1 MRLDKPD
8 QTNCNYLADIVCY
21 FTLITALVQFIMN
34 KISTHYKD
42 LANCIRT
49 LSMDAVEH
57 ANSGHPGMPM
67 GMADVATILFAEFL
81 NFTPKQPEWLNRDR
95 LILSAGH
102 GSMLLYSLLYLTGYK
117 EMSLEDI
124 KSFRQLHSR
133 TPGHPEYK
141 HTEGVETSTGPLGQG
156 LANAVGI
163 ALAEK
168 IQASKLGNEI
178 INHYTYVIAGD
189 GCLMEGIS
197 HEAISFAGHLQLNK
211 LIVLFD
217 DNSITIDGDKNLA
230 DSENQAMRF
239 KAAGWYVQKIDGH
252 NHLQISQALKNAK
265 ASKFP
270 SMIACKTIIGYG
282 APTKSGSAKA
292 HGSPL
297 GANEIQIIKESY
309 EWNKI
314 EPFYIPDKLLGM
326 WRDIGNKSDIIY
338 NNWLELTRNLPESK
352 KTILKNL
359 ANKQYIP
366 PALTHAI
373 SQAKKNA
380 SDNLTNE
387 ATRKS
392 SFTTLEYLTKEIS
405 ELIGGSADLTE
416 SNLTKTTSTL
426 PITKDNFSGN
436 YIYYGIREHAMA
448 AIMNGLA
455 VYGGI
460 IPYGGTFLV
469 FSDYARPAIRL
480 SALMGLRVI
489 YVLTH
494 DSIGLGEDGPTH
506 QPVEHLA
513 ALRAIPNLQVM
524 RPADAI
530 ETIECWDIAI
540 RSTNTPS
547 ILALTRQNLPPI
559 RTVYDEK
566 NSVNKGGYII
576 SESSLNLDVTI
587 FATGSE
593 VSIAIDAQKILE
605 LQNIGTRVV
614 SIPCM
619 ELFDK
624 QPSEYITEILCN
636 NSVKV
641 AIEAAISFGWDK
653 YIGQHGIFIGMQNFG
668 ASAPAPKLF
677 DYFGINTDNVVQQ
690 VIKKIKSRSIR
701 KHGKSSN

>member
-1 MRLDKPD
+1 ML
-8 QTNCNYLADIVCY
+8 QY
-21 FTLITALVQFIMN
+21 FNNHIDAIIDMN
-34 KISTHYKD
+34 KISAQYKD
-42 LANCIRT
+42 LANCIRA

-57 ANSGHPGMPM
+57 AKSGHPGMPM

-81 NFTPKQPEWLNRDR
+81 SFNPSQPQWPNRDR

-117 EMSLEDI
+117 EMTLDQL
-124 KSFRQLHSR
+124 KSFRTLHSK

-168 IQASKLGNEI
+168 IQASNLGNDI
-178 INHYTYVIAGD
+178 IDHYTYVIAGD

-197 HEAISFAGHLQLNK
+197 HEAISFAGNLQLNK

-230 DSENQAMRF
+230 DSEDQLMRF
-239 KAAGWYVQKIDGH
+239 KAAGWYVQQIDGH
-252 NHLQISQALKNAK
+252 NHMQISQALQNAK
-265 ASKFP
+265 ASKAP
-270 SMIACKTIIGYG
+270 SMIACKTIIAYG
-282 APTKSGSAKA
+282 APTKAGSEKA

-297 GANEIQIIKESY
+297 GVTEIQSVKESY
-309 EWNKI
+309 GWDKI
-314 EPFYIPDKLLGM
+314 EPFYIPQKLLDM
-326 WRDIGNKSDIIY
+326 WRNVGKKSHSIY
-338 NNWLELTRNLPESK
+338 DNWLELSQKLSTDKQN
-352 KTILKNL
+352 ILKNL
-359 ANKQYIP
+359 SDKQNIPNALANTVK
-366 PALTHAI
+366 
-373 SQAKKNA
+373 QAKKEAFNN
-380 SDNLTNE
+380 SPNE

-392 SFTTLEYLTKEIS
+392 SLAALEHLTKEIP

-416 SNLTKTTSTL
+416 SNLTKTNSTT
-426 PITKDNFSGN
+426 PITKDDFSGR

-448 AIMNGLA
+448 AIMNGLTI
-455 VYGGI
+455 YGGI

-506 QPVEHLA
+506 QPIEHLA
-513 ALRAIPNLQVM
+513 SLRAIPNLQVM
-524 RPADAI
+524 RPADAS

-540 RSTNTPS
+540 KSTQTPS
-547 ILALTRQNLPPI
+547 ILALTRQNLPSI
-559 RTVYDEK
+559 RSSYTEE
-566 NSVNKGGYII
+566 NLASKGGYVV
-576 SESSLNLDVTI
+576 SELNHDLDLDVTI

-593 VSIAIDAQKILE
+593 VSIAIEAQKILE
-605 LQNIGTRVV
+605 QQHIGARVI
-614 SIPCM
+614 SMPCM

-624 QPSEYITEILCN
+624 QPSEYITNILCN
-636 NSVKV
+636 KSIKV
-641 AIEAAISFGWDK
+641 AIEAAVSFGWDK
-653 YIGQHGIFIGMQNFG
+653 YIGPHGIFIGMNSFG
-668 ASAPAPKLF
+668 ASAPASKLF
-677 DYFGINTDNVVQQ
+677 DYFGINADNVVKQ
-690 VIKKIKSRSIR
+690 ITEKIKSRNGYQD
-701 KHGKSSN
+701 GKNSN

>member
-1 MRLDKPD
+1 
-8 QTNCNYLADIVCY
+8 
-21 FTLITALVQFIMN
+21 MN
-34 KISTHYKD
+34 KISTYYRD
-42 LANCIRT
+42 LANCIRV

-57 ANSGHPGMPM
+57 AKSGHPGMPM
-67 GMADVATILFAEFL
+67 GIADVATVLFAEYL
-81 NFTPKQPEWLNRDR
+81 NFNPIQPEWPNRDR

-102 GSMLLYSLLYLTGYK
+102 GSMLLYSILYLTGYK
-117 EMSLEDI
+117 EMGLNDI
-124 KSFRQLHSR
+124 KSFRQLNSK

-168 IQASKLGNEI
+168 IQASKLGDKI
-178 INHYTYVIAGD
+178 INHHTYVIAGD

-197 HEAISFAGHLQLNK
+197 HEAISFAGNFRLNK

-217 DNSITIDGDKNLA
+217 DNSITIDGNKNLT
-230 DSENQAMRF
+230 DSENQTMRF
-239 KAAGWYVQKIDGH
+239 KAAGWYVQEIDGH
-252 NHLQISQALKNAK
+252 NYLQISQALKNAK
-265 ASKFP
+265 ASKIP
-270 SMIACKTIIGYG
+270 SMIACKTIIAYG

-297 GANEIQIIKESY
+297 GMDEIQIIKESY
-309 EWNKI
+309 RWDKI
-314 EPFYIPDKLLGM
+314 EPFYIPDKLLEI
-326 WRDIGNKSDIIY
+326 WRDIGKRSDTTFDRWIETASTLSENK
-338 NNWLELTRNLPESK
+338 K
-352 KTILKNL
+352 MILKNL
-359 ANKQYIP
+359 TNKQYIP
-366 PALTHAI
+366 ALLTNAI
-373 SQAKKNA
+373 NQAKKKT
-380 SDNLTNE
+380 SDSLTNE

-392 SFTTLEYLTKEIS
+392 SFTTLEFLTKEIP
-405 ELIGGSADLTE
+405 ELVGGSADLTE
-416 SNLTKTTSTL
+416 SNLTKTVSTS
-426 PITKDNFSGN
+426 PITKNDFSGS

-455 VYGGI
+455 IYGGI

-506 QPVEHLA
+506 QPIEHLA

-524 RPADAI
+524 RPADSI
-530 ETIECWDIAI
+530 ETIECWEIAI
-540 RSTNTPS
+540 RSINTPS
-547 ILALTRQNLPPI
+547 VLALTRQNINVHHRALPNEENF
-559 RTVYDEK
+559 V
-566 NSVNKGGYII
+566 SKGAYII
-576 SESSLNLDVTI
+576 SESSLDLDVTI

-593 VSIAIDAQKILE
+593 VSIAIEAQKSLE
-605 LQNIGTRVV
+605 QKNIGTRVI
-614 SIPCM
+614 SMPCM

-636 NSVKV
+636 DSIKV
-641 AIEAAISFGWDK
+641 AIEAAVSFGWHK

-668 ASAPAPKLF
+668 ASAPAPDLF
-677 DYFGINTDNVVQQ
+677 DYFGINADNVVKQ
-690 VIKKIKSRSIR
+690 VLKKIKSRSLH
-701 KHGKSSN
+701 KYGKSSN

>member
-1 MRLDKPD
+1 
-8 QTNCNYLADIVCY
+8 
-21 FTLITALVQFIMN
+21 MN
-34 KISTHYKD
+34 KISTYYRD
-42 LANCIRT
+42 LANCIRV

-57 ANSGHPGMPM
+57 AKSGHPGMPM
-67 GMADVATILFAEFL
+67 GMADVATVLFAEYL
-81 NFTPKQPEWLNRDR
+81 NFNPIQPEWPNRDR

-102 GSMLLYSLLYLTGYK
+102 GSMLLYSILYLTGYK
-117 EMSLEDI
+117 EMGLNDI
-124 KSFRQLHSR
+124 KSFRQLNSK

-168 IQASKLGNEI
+168 IQASKLGDKI
-178 INHYTYVIAGD
+178 INHHTYVIAGD

-197 HEAISFAGHLQLNK
+197 HEAISFAGNFRLNK

-217 DNSITIDGDKNLA
+217 DNSITIDGNKNLT
-230 DSENQAMRF
+230 DSENQTMRF
-239 KAAGWYVQKIDGH
+239 KAAGWYVQEIDGH
-252 NHLQISQALKNAK
+252 NYLQISQALKNAK
-265 ASKFP
+265 ASKIP
-270 SMIACKTIIGYG
+270 SMIACKTIIAYG

-297 GANEIQIIKESY
+297 GMDEIQIIKESY
-309 EWNKI
+309 RWDKI
-314 EPFYIPDKLLGM
+314 EPFYIPDKLLEI
-326 WRDIGNKSDIIY
+326 WRDIGKRSDTTFDRWIETASTLSENK
-338 NNWLELTRNLPESK
+338 K
-352 KTILKNL
+352 MILKNL
-359 ANKQYIP
+359 TNKQYIP
-366 PALTHAI
+366 ALLTNAI
-373 SQAKKNA
+373 NQAKKKT
-380 SDNLTNE
+380 SDSLTNE

-392 SFTTLEYLTKEIS
+392 SFTTLEFLTKEIP
-405 ELIGGSADLTE
+405 ELVGGSADLTE
-416 SNLTKTTSTL
+416 SNLTKTVSTS
-426 PITKDNFSGN
+426 PITKNDFSGS

-455 VYGGI
+455 IYGGI

-506 QPVEHLA
+506 QPIEHLA

-524 RPADAI
+524 RPADSI
-530 ETIECWDIAI
+530 ETIECWEIAI
-540 RSTNTPS
+540 RSINTPS
-547 ILALTRQNLPPI
+547 VLALTRQNINVHHRALPNEENF
-559 RTVYDEK
+559 V
-566 NSVNKGGYII
+566 SKGAYII
-576 SESSLNLDVTI
+576 SESSLDLDVTI

-593 VSIAIDAQKILE
+593 VSIAIEAQKSLE
-605 LQNIGTRVV
+605 QKNIGTRVI
-614 SIPCM
+614 SMPCM

-636 NSVKV
+636 DSIKV
-641 AIEAAISFGWDK
+641 AIEAAVSFGWHK

-668 ASAPAPKLF
+668 ASAPAPDLF
-677 DYFGINTDNVVQQ
+677 DYFGINADNVVKQ
-690 VIKKIKSRSIR
+690 VLKKIKSRSLH
-701 KHGKSSN
+701 KYGKSSN

>member
-1 MRLDKPD
+1 
-8 QTNCNYLADIVCY
+8 
-21 FTLITALVQFIMN
+21 MN
-34 KISTHYKD
+34 KLSTHYRD
-42 LANCIRT
+42 LANCIRA
-49 LSMDAVEH
+49 LSMDGVEH
-57 ANSGHPGMPM
+57 AKSGHPGMPM

-81 NFTPKQPEWLNRDR
+81 NFNPKHPEWSNRDR

-117 EMSLEDI
+117 EMTLEDL
-124 KSFRQLHSR
+124 KLFRQLHSK

-168 IQASKLGNEI
+168 IQASNLGDEI

-197 HEAISFAGHLQLNK
+197 HEAISFAGNLQLNK

-230 DSENQAMRF
+230 DSENQSMRF
-239 KAAGWYVQKIDGH
+239 KAAGWYVQEIDGH
-252 NHLQISQALKNAK
+252 DHLQISQALKNAK
-265 ASKFP
+265 ASKLP
-270 SMIACKTIIGYG
+270 SMIACKTIIAYG

-297 GANEIQIIKESY
+297 GANEIQAVKESY
-309 EWNKI
+309 GWDKI
-314 EPFYIPDKLLGM
+314 EPFYIPQTLLNM
-326 WRDIGNKSDIIY
+326 WQDIGKKSNAIY
-338 NNWLELTRNLPESK
+338 NNWLELTHKLPVNK
-352 KTILKNL
+352 QTTLKNL
-359 ANKQYIP
+359 SNRQYVP
-366 PALTHAI
+366 TALTAI
-373 SQAKKNA
+373 INQAKKKAFNDA
-380 SDNLTNE
+380 PNE

-392 SFTTLEYLTKEIS
+392 SFTTLEYLTKEID
-405 ELIGGSADLTE
+405 ELVGGSADLTE
-416 SNLTKTTSTL
+416 SNLTKTASTL
-426 PITKDNFSGN
+426 PITKTDFSGR

-455 VYGGI
+455 IYGGI

-513 ALRAIPNLQVM
+513 ALRTIPNLQVM
-524 RPADAI
+524 RPADTT
-530 ETIECWDIAI
+530 ETIECWEIAI
-540 RSTNTPS
+540 KSTDTPS
-547 ILALTRQNLPPI
+547 ILALTRQNLPSI
-559 RTVYDEK
+559 RTSYTEENLV
-566 NSVNKGGYII
+566 SKGAYII
-576 SESSLNLDVTI
+576 SESNLDLDVTI

-593 VSIAIDAQKILE
+593 VSIAIDAQKKLE
-605 LQNIGTRVV
+605 QQNIGTRIV
-614 SIPCM
+614 SVPCM

-624 QPSEYITEILCN
+624 QSSEYITDILCN
-636 NSVKV
+636 SSIKV
-641 AIEAAISFGWDK
+641 AIEAAVSFGWDK
-653 YIGQHGIFIGMQNFG
+653 YIGPHGIFIGMSNFG

-677 DYFGINTDNVVQQ
+677 DYFGINVDNVVQQ
-690 VIKKIKSRSIR
+690 VMKKIKSRSLC
-701 KHGKSSN
+701 KDGKSSN

>member
-1 MRLDKPD
+1 ML
-8 QTNCNYLADIVCY
+8 QY
-21 FTLITALVQFIMN
+21 FNNHIYAIIDMN
-34 KISTHYKD
+34 KISAQYKD
-42 LANCIRT
+42 LANCIRA

-57 ANSGHPGMPM
+57 AKSGHPGMPM

-81 NFTPKQPEWLNRDR
+81 NFNPGQPDWPNRDR

-117 EMSLEDI
+117 EMTLDQL
-124 KSFRQLHSR
+124 KSFRTLHSK

-168 IQASKLGNEI
+168 IQASNLGNNI
-178 INHYTYVIAGD
+178 IDHYTYVIAGD

-197 HEAISFAGHLQLNK
+197 HEAISFAGNLQLNK

-230 DSENQAMRF
+230 DSEDQLMRF
-239 KAAGWYVQKIDGH
+239 KAAGWYVQQIDGH
-252 NHLQISQALKNAK
+252 NHMQISQALQNAK
-265 ASKFP
+265 ASKAP
-270 SMIACKTIIGYG
+270 SMIACKTIIAYG
-282 APTKSGSAKA
+282 APTKAGSEKA

-297 GANEIQIIKESY
+297 GSNEIQSVKESY
-309 EWNKI
+309 GWDKI
-314 EPFYIPDKLLGM
+314 EPFYIPQKLLDM
-326 WRDIGNKSDIIY
+326 WRNVGKKSHSIY
-338 NNWLELTRNLPESK
+338 DNWVELSQKLSIDK
-352 KTILKNL
+352 QKILKNL
-359 ANKQYIP
+359 SDKQNIPNALANTIK
-366 PALTHAI
+366 
-373 SQAKKNA
+373 QAKKEAFNN
-380 SDNLTNE
+380 SQNE

-392 SFTTLEYLTKEIS
+392 SLAALEHLTKEIP

-416 SNLTKTTSTL
+416 SNLTKTNSTM
-426 PITKDNFSGN
+426 PITKDDFSGR

-448 AIMNGLA
+448 AIMNGLTI
-455 VYGGI
+455 YGGI

-506 QPVEHLA
+506 QPIEHLA
-513 ALRAIPNLQVM
+513 SLRAIPNLQVM
-524 RPADAI
+524 RPADAS

-540 RSTNTPS
+540 KSTQTPS
-547 ILALTRQNLPPI
+547 ILALTRQNLPSI
-559 RTVYDEK
+559 RSSYTEE
-566 NSVNKGGYII
+566 NLASKGGYVV
-576 SESSLNLDVTI
+576 SEFNQDLDLDVTI

-593 VSIAIDAQKILE
+593 VSIAIEAQKILE
-605 LQNIGTRVV
+605 QQHIGARVI
-614 SIPCM
+614 SMPCM

-624 QPSEYITEILCN
+624 QPSEYITNILCN
-636 NSVKV
+636 KSIKV
-641 AIEAAISFGWDK
+641 AIEAAVSFGWDK
-653 YIGQHGIFIGMQNFG
+653 YIGPHGIFIGMNSFG
-668 ASAPAPKLF
+668 ASAPASKLF
-677 DYFGINTDNVVQQ
+677 DYFGINADNVVKQ
-690 VIKKIKSRSIR
+690 ITEKIKSRNGYQN
-701 KHGKSSN
+701 GKNSN